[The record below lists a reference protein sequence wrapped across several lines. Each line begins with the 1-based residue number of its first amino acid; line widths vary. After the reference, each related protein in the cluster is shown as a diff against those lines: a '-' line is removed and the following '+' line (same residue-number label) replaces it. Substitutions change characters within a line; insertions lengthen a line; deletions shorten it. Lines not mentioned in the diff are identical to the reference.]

1 MPASGTPD
9 KAGKLGEDSVISF
22 AVRHVWLGMR
32 AVIEDELA
40 DFGLTVPQF
49 ATLMMLDSS
58 PGLSVAEV
66 ARLCGSTRQSANEM
80 VAGLE
85 SRGLVVRAPHPNDRR
100 AHQLHATEAG
110 LEMFAKARPAVR
122 RREEELEA
130 GLSPEARK
138 AAREWMAAI
147 AISCGLPEKK

>member
-1 MPASGTPD
+1 MPQSD
-9 KAGKLGEDSVISF
+9 KLGEDVVVSF

-32 AVIEDELA
+32 GAIEDELTE
-40 DFGLTVPQF
+40 FGLTVPQF
-49 ATLMMLDSS
+49 ATLMMLDGS
-58 PGLSVAEV
+58 PGLTVAEV
-66 ARLCGSTRQSANEM
+66 ARACGTTRQAGNEM

-85 SRGLVVRAPHPNDRR
+85 ARGLVERQPHPTDRR

-110 LEMFAKARPAVR
+110 REMFAKARPAVR

-130 GLSPEARK
+130 GLSPQVRR

-147 AISCGLPEKK
+147 AVSCGLPEKK

>member
-1 MPASGTPD
+1 MSQSE
-9 KAGKLGEDSVISF
+9 KWGEDGVVSF

-32 AVIEDELA
+32 SAIEDGLA
-40 DFGLTVPQF
+40 EFGLTVPQF
-49 ATLMMLDSS
+49 ATLMMLDDS

-85 SRGLVVRAPHPNDRR
+85 ARGLVQRAPHPTDRR

-110 LEMFAKARPAVR
+110 REMYRKARPAVR
-122 RREEELEA
+122 RREDELEA
-130 GLSPEARK
+130 GLSPEVRQ
-138 AAREWMAAI
+138 AAREWMAAL
-147 AISCGLPEKK
+147 ALSCGVAEKR

>member
-1 MPASGTPD
+1 MPMSD
-9 KAGKLGEDSVISF
+9 KYGEDGVVSF

-32 AVIEDELA
+32 AAIEDELA

-49 ATLMMLDSS
+49 ATLMMLEGS
-58 PGLSVAEV
+58 PGLTIAEV

-85 SRGLVVRAPHPNDRR
+85 ARGLLERSPHPTDRR

-130 GLSPEARK
+130 GLSPQVLQ

-147 AISCGLPEKK
+147 AISCGVPEKS